1 MPNCFT
7 ALLLWSA
14 KRWIVAI
21 STAIATALIISL
33 PTAVIENPVFG
44 RDVEVTSWSIPVVL
58 VTSVISG
65 LILATYVKN
74 DTSVDEEK
82 SIKIG
87 GAGAFFS
94 FLAVGC
100 PVCNKIAL
108 IALGYSGAL
117 QYFAPLQ
124 PYMAALGVGLLIYAL
139 RKRLNGELMCST
151 GFISANKINEER

>member
-21 STAIATALIISL
+21 TTAIATVLIISL

-58 VTSVISG
+58 ITSVISG

-74 DTSVDEEK
+74 DTIVDEEK

-124 PYMAALGVGLLIYAL
+124 PYMAALGVGLLMYAL

-151 GFISANKINEER
+151 GFISANKKNEEK

>member
-21 STAIATALIISL
+21 TTAIATVLIISL

-58 VTSVISG
+58 ITSVISG
-65 LILATYVKN
+65 LILATYVQN
-74 DTSVDEEK
+74 DTIVDEEK

-124 PYMAALGVGLLIYAL
+124 PYMAALGVGLLMYAL

-151 GFISANKINEER
+151 GFISANKINEEK

>member
-58 VTSVISG
+58 ITSVISG

-139 RKRLNGELMCST
+139 RKRLNGELMCSARL
-151 GFISANKINEER
+151 ISGDYKNEEK

>member
-58 VTSVISG
+58 ITSVISG

-151 GFISANKINEER
+151 GFISVNKINEER

>member
-21 STAIATALIISL
+21 TTAIATALIISL

-58 VTSVISG
+58 ITSVISG

-74 DTSVDEEK
+74 DTSIDEEK

-124 PYMAALGVGLLIYAL
+124 PYMAALGIGLLMYAL

-151 GFISANKINEER
+151 GFISANKINKER

>member
-21 STAIATALIISL
+21 TTAIATALIISL

-58 VTSVISG
+58 ITSVISG

-124 PYMAALGVGLLIYAL
+124 PYMAALGVGLLMYAL

-151 GFISANKINEER
+151 GFISANKINEEK

>member
-21 STAIATALIISL
+21 TTAIATALIISL

-58 VTSVISG
+58 ITSVISG

-124 PYMAALGVGLLIYAL
+124 PFMAALGVGLLMYAL

-151 GFISANKINEER
+151 GFVSANKMTEEK

>member
-21 STAIATALIISL
+21 TTAIATVLIISL

-58 VTSVISG
+58 ITSVISG

-74 DTSVDEEK
+74 DTIVDEEK

-124 PYMAALGVGLLIYAL
+124 PYMAALGVGLLMYAL

-151 GFISANKINEER
+151 GFISANKINEEK

>member
-1 MPNCFT
+1 M
-7 ALLLWSA
+7 
-14 KRWIVAI
+14 VAI
-21 STAIATALIISL
+21 SAAIATALIISL
-33 PTAVIENPVFG
+33 PTAVIENPIFG

-58 VTSVISG
+58 ITSVISG

-124 PYMAALGVGLLIYAL
+124 PYMAALGVGLLMYAL

-151 GFISANKINEER
+151 GFISANKMTEEK

>member
-21 STAIATALIISL
+21 TTAIATALIISL

-58 VTSVISG
+58 ITSVISG

-124 PYMAALGVGLLIYAL
+124 PYMAAVGVGLLMYAL

-151 GFISANKINEER
+151 GLISANKINEEK

>member
-58 VTSVISG
+58 ITSVISG

-74 DTSVDEEK
+74 DTSVDEEQ

-108 IALGYSGAL
+108 ISLGYSGAL

-124 PYMAALGVGLLIYAL
+124 PFMAALGVGLLIYAL

-151 GFISANKINEER
+151 GLISANKINEER

>member
-21 STAIATALIISL
+21 TTAIATALIISL

-58 VTSVISG
+58 ITSVISG

-124 PYMAALGVGLLIYAL
+124 PYMAALGVGLLMYAL

-151 GFISANKINEER
+151 GFISANKINKER

>member
-21 STAIATALIISL
+21 TTAIATALIISL

-58 VTSVISG
+58 ITSVISG

-124 PYMAALGVGLLIYAL
+124 PYMAALGIGLLMYAL

-151 GFISANKINEER
+151 GFISANKINKER

>member
-7 ALLLWSA
+7 ALILWSA
-14 KRWIVAI
+14 KRWMVAI
-21 STAIATALIISL
+21 GTAIATAFIIAL
-33 PTAVIENPVFG
+33 PTAVIDNPIFG
-44 RDVEVTSWSIPVVL
+44 RDVEVTAWSVPVVMI
-58 VTSVISG
+58 TSIFSG
-65 LILATYVKN
+65 LIIATYVKN
-74 DTSVDEEK
+74 DAGVYEEN

-108 IALGYSGAL
+108 IALGYTGAL

-124 PYMAALGVGLLIYAL
+124 PYMAALGVGLLMYAL
-139 RKRLNGELMCST
+139 RKRLNGELMCSARL
-151 GFISANKINEER
+151 ISGDYKKEEK

>member
-58 VTSVISG
+58 ITSVISG

>member
-14 KRWIVAI
+14 KRWIVAFT
-21 STAIATALIISL
+21 TAIATVLIISL

-58 VTSVISG
+58 ITSVISG

-74 DTSVDEEK
+74 DASVDEER
-82 SIKIG
+82 SIRIG

-124 PYMAALGVGLLIYAL
+124 PYMAALGVGLLMYAL
-139 RKRLNGELMCST
+139 RKRLSGELMCST
-151 GFISANKINEER
+151 GFISANKMTEEK